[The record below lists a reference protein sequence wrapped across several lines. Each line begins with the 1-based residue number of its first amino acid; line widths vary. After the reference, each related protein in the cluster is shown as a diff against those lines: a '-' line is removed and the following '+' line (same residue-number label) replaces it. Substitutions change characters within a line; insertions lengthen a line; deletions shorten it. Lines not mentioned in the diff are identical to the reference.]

1 MFVNIV
7 ASFVLCC
14 VAFESNECYIRMRQG
29 KTIVVVEKQQQQ
41 QQQQQEQA
49 DTLTSLYSCVEKK
62 RKQKRK

>member
-29 KTIVVVEKQQQQ
+29 KTIVVIEKQQQQ
-41 QQQQQEQA
+41 QQQQA